1 MKKNNSVKA
10 TDLIVEY
17 SSTDGPVVA
26 LNCKQFE
33 AKAGS
38 AVAIMGESGCGKST
52 LLGVLGG
59 LAVPTSGKIIIG
71 NSDLTSLS
79 ESQRGIF
86 RKNKIGLVFQNDN
99 LLPFLTVFENIFL
112 QVLLS
117 SKNKHYRNK
126 IINLLN
132 SLGLEGLE
140 NRYPDQLSGG
150 QRQRVAIAR
159 AVIHEP
165 EIILADEPTG
175 ALDDK
180 NSNNVIELL
189 LDLKKKFN
197 STLIIVTHDIKVAK
211 KMEKTITLIDGK
223 IKRGSNEI

>member
-1 MKKNNSVKA
+1 
-10 TDLIVEY
+10 L
-17 SSTDGPVVA
+17 
-26 LNCKQFE
+26 
-33 AKAGS
+33 
-38 AVAIMGESGCGKST
+38 
-52 LLGVLGG
+52 
-59 LAVPTSGKIIIG
+59 KI
-71 NSDLTSLS
+71 SY
-79 ESQRGIF
+79 
-86 RKNKIGLVFQNDN
+86 
-99 LLPFLTVFENIFL
+99 L

-223 IKRGSNEI
+223 IKRVSNEI